1 MADITELLWQQF
13 EVETQEHLDALEGM
27 LGGLDAASADDE
39 TIASLFRAFHSL
51 KGLAAAMGMAGM
63 EVLAHAA
70 ESAMAPVRE
79 GKTALGAPLVDIL
92 VRALDALRSM
102 QERAV
107 ADRADSTP
115 PDDLVPALKN
125 TLAGSTAAEPGPDA
139 AEPSSEKTTG
149 GSADDELAK
158 FADRVLVT
166 MTALV
171 DAMVSASSD
180 AMRALDDD
188 LVKLDS
194 AAGELGLHGFRRR
207 VRGLS
212 RAVHRDGPG
221 VALLRDTA
229 VSLATLEELTGRD
242 AGRLVLL
249 DMVAQRGAGDIG
261 KLCAR
266 AAALFS
272 GEARDDDPDAAALA
286 MEAIADHTDLLE
298 LAHSGRVA
306 RLCADVLRRGA
317 ISNELKELMMD
328 AAEAIAAPIA
338 LDPPGDLPESKADEL
353 IKALRGA
360 SDGLVDP
367 VLGDRLQALGVDM
380 ALLALLPGDASE
392 RLRAAADDPNIQLV
406 ELDAQLESDPQF
418 ADQLAAWIPEHGDL
432 IGSRIVDVDG
442 QPATRL
448 LIAMRTPEDDLAA
461 ALSSIDPTQSLTA
474 YHVCDGRERRAQTR
488 KTEARQGDHVVRV
501 TSQALDSFMNRI
513 GDLVHIQAGY
523 EHATGSADLMPT
535 LMNVLRQADEAGVD
549 CGDLLSR
556 FEQWNGRLTTLTE
569 DLERTLKL
577 LQGDA
582 LDLRVVPVD
591 ALLQR
596 FPRVARDLARRHDKD
611 IRVLVESRDARID
624 KGMVDVLSDP
634 LNHMIRNAVDHGI
647 EQPEERRALGKPD
660 QATIALS
667 AEQRGDRV
675 IIEISD
681 DGRGIDLD
689 QIRARAVELGL
700 ASQEAVADMAD
711 DDVSRLLFAPGFSTA
726 KAVTETSGRGV
737 GMDVVDRAIV
747 RLGGAI
753 RVRTNLGKGT
763 RFIMDLPLS
772 AAIQTTVIVQQGDQV
787 FAIPER
793 FVHQVTSPNA
803 AEERVSAGQE
813 SPLPIVGLGDLLNV
827 PSTTDVNGER
837 RVVVLAL
844 GQRRLGVGVDRV
856 INRRDIYV
864 KESHPGIASIPGI
877 GGVSTLGD
885 GRIVLI
891 LDPDGLMRLAFSGST
906 ATQR

>member
-27 LGGLDAASADDE
+27 LGGIDVASVDDE
-39 TIASLFRAFHSL
+39 TIAALFRAFHSL

-63 EVLAHAA
+63 EVLSHAA
-70 ESAMAPVRE
+70 ESALAPIRE
-79 GKTALGAPLVDIL
+79 GEVALAAPLADLL
-92 VRALDALRSM
+92 VRALDALRTM

-107 ADRADSTP
+107 ADRADSPP
-115 PDDLVPALKN
+115 PDDLVA
-125 TLAGSTAAEPGPDA
+125 TLQQPSGGTETVEPEAAPPETATDDKADTSTDDRL
-139 AEPSSEKTTG
+139 
-149 GSADDELAK
+149 AD

-171 DAMVSASSD
+171 DAMASTSPD

-188 LVKLDS
+188 LVELDS
-194 AAGELGLHGFRRR
+194 VAGELGLHGFRRR

-212 RAVHRDGPG
+212 RAVHREGPG

-242 AGRLVLL
+242 AGRNVLL
-249 DMVAQRGAGDIG
+249 EMVAQRGAGDIG

-272 GEARDDDPDAAALA
+272 GEARDDDPDAPALA
-286 MEAIADHTDLLE
+286 MEAIADHIDLLE

-317 ISNELKELMMD
+317 ISNELKGLMMG
-328 AAEAIAAPIA
+328 AAEAIAATVA
-338 LDPPGDLPESKADEL
+338 LEPPGDLPESKANEL
-353 IKALRGA
+353 VAALRGA
-360 SDGLVDP
+360 TGGLVDP

-380 ALLALLPGDASE
+380 DLLALLPGDASD
-392 RLRAAADDPNIQLV
+392 RLRDAADDPNISLV
-406 ELDAQLESDPQF
+406 ELDAQLESDAQF

-432 IGSRIVDVDG
+432 IGSRIVDTDG

-448 LIAMRTPEDDLAA
+448 LIAMRTAEDDLAE
-461 ALSSIDPTQSLTA
+461 ALSSIDPTQTLTA
-474 YHVCDGRERRAQTR
+474 FHVCDGRERQVLRRQSDP
-488 KTEARQGDHVVRV
+488 RQGDQVVRV
-501 TSQALDSFMNRI
+501 TGQALDSFMTRI

-523 EHATGSADLMPT
+523 EHATSHGDLMPS
-535 LMNVLRQADEAGVD
+535 LMSVLRQADEAGID
-549 CGDLLSR
+549 SGELLNM
-556 FEQWNGRLTTLTE
+556 FEQWNNRLTNLTE
-569 DLERTLKL
+569 DLGRTLKL
-577 LQGDA
+577 LQADA

-596 FPRVARDLARRHDKD
+596 FPRVARDLARRQEKD
-611 IRVLVESRDARID
+611 VRVLVESRDARID

-647 EQPEERRALGKPD
+647 EQPEQRRALGKPE
-660 QATIALS
+660 QATIALL
-667 AEQRGDRV
+667 AEQQGDRV
-675 IIEISD
+675 LIEISD
-681 DGRGIDLD
+681 DGQGIDLD
-689 QIRARAVELGL
+689 QVRNRALELGL
-700 ASQEAVADMAD
+700 ASQEVLADMAD
-711 DDVSRLLFAPGFSTA
+711 DDVSRLIFAPGFSTA

-753 RVRTNLGKGT
+753 RVRTSSGKGT

-772 AAIQTTVIVQQGDQV
+772 AAIQSTVIVQQGDQV

-793 FVHQVTSPNA
+793 FVHQVVSPGA
-803 AEERVSAGQE
+803 ADERAGGAQE
-813 SPLPIVGLGDLLNV
+813 PPLPIVGLGDLLNV
-827 PSTTDVNGER
+827 PSSTTVNGER

-844 GQRRLGVGVDRV
+844 GRRRLGVGVDRV

-891 LDPDGLMRLAFSGST
+891 LDPDGLMRLAFTST
-906 ATQR
+906 TSASA

>member
-1 MADITELLWQQF
+1 MADITEVLWQQF
-13 EVETQEHLDALEGM
+13 EVETQEHLDALETM
-27 LGGLDAASADDE
+27 LGGFDAASVDDE

-70 ESAMAPVRE
+70 ESALAPVRE
-79 GKTALGAPLVDIL
+79 GKAVLAAPLVGVL

-107 ADRADSTP
+107 AERADGP
-115 PDDLVPALKN
+115 APDDLVAALQNPA
-125 TLAGSTAAEPGPDA
+125 AGATATEPEPDKVKA
-139 AEPSSEKTTG
+139 TAREEAVE
-149 GSADDELAK
+149 SADDELAS
-158 FADRVLVT
+158 FADRVLAT

-171 DAMVSASSD
+171 DAMASSSPD

-194 AAGELGLHGFRRR
+194 VAGELGLHGFRRR

-242 AGRLVLL
+242 AGRHVLL
-249 DMVAQRGAGDIG
+249 DMVAQRGAGDTG

-272 GEARDDDPDAAALA
+272 GEARDDDPDAPALA

-298 LAHSGRVA
+298 LTHSGRVA
-306 RLCADVLRRGA
+306 RLCADILRRGA
-317 ISNELKELMMD
+317 IGNELKELMLD
-328 AAEAIAAPIA
+328 AAEAIAATVA
-338 LDPPGDLPESKADEL
+338 LEPPGDLPTSKADDL
-353 IKALRGA
+353 VKALRA
-360 SDGLVDP
+360 ATDGLVDP
-367 VLGDRLQALGVDM
+367 VLGDRLQTLGVDM
-380 ALLALLPGDASE
+380 NLLALLPGDASD
-392 RLRAAADDPNIQLV
+392 RLRTAADDPTIQLV
-406 ELDAQLESDPQF
+406 ELDAQLESDAQF
-418 ADQLAAWIPEHGDL
+418 ADQLAAWVPEHGEL

-448 LIAMRTPEDDLAA
+448 LIAMRTPEDELAE
-461 ALSSIDPTQSLTA
+461 ALSSIDPTHALTA
-474 YHVCDGRERRAQTR
+474 FHVCDGRERQTR
-488 KTEARQGDHVVRV
+488 QRKADTRPGDHVVRV
-501 TSQALDSFMNRI
+501 TGQALDSFMNRI

-523 EHATGSADLMPT
+523 EHATGSKELMPA
-535 LMNVLRQADEAGVD
+535 LISVLRQADEAGID
-549 CGDLLSR
+549 CGDLVNR
-556 FEQWNGRLTTLTE
+556 FEQWNGRLTGLTD
-569 DLERTLKL
+569 DLGRTLKL

-591 ALLQR
+591 VLLQR
-596 FPRVARDLARRHDKD
+596 FPRVARDLARRHEKD
-611 IRVLVESRDARID
+611 VRVLVESRDARID

-634 LNHMIRNAVDHGI
+634 LNHMVRNAVDHGI
-647 EQPEERRALGKPD
+647 ERPEERRALGKPE

-667 AEQRGDRV
+667 AEQQGDRV
-675 IIEISD
+675 IIELSD

-689 QIRARAVELGL
+689 RIRARAVELGL
-700 ASQEAVADMAD
+700 ASQKAVADMAD
-711 DDVSRLLFAPGFSTA
+711 DDVSRLIFAPGFSTV

-753 RVRTNLGKGT
+753 RVRTSSGKGT

-772 AAIQTTVIVQQGDQV
+772 AAIQTTVVVQQGDQV

-793 FVHQVTSPNA
+793 FVHQVVSPDA
-803 AEERVSAGQE
+803 AGERAGGAQE
-813 SPLPIVGLGDLLNV
+813 APLPVVGLGDLLNV
-827 PSTTDVNGER
+827 PSTTAVNGEH

-844 GQRRLGVGVDRV
+844 GPRRLGVSVDRV

-891 LDPDGLMRLAFSGST
+891 LDPDGLMRLAFSGTTPTS
-906 ATQR
+906 A